1 MHKKRSIKLPLYK
14 GATPLKFDR
23 VTMPGTKY
31 AWLLAVLFCC
41 YGNGIAQPVKPLYV
55 KDAKAENRTRLYKS
69 LVAGISRNLSMPLN
83 DSTEENWMDAFYSIE
98 LLRYRSPWVEGRI
111 HEGFKSIHE
120 RSVYYQRSLIEML
133 YDSYPATFEKE
144 VQALLDSTADAK
156 VLAGCAAYLL
166 KKGEGYKKAV
176 EKNAARFRNTD
187 TANPVITMMMGNL
200 QYAPPV
206 RASMSELLHHSFF
219 KNATIVFS
227 LQRKNRN
234 FPGRVIVRDS
244 SGNFVQDEGGNVFSV
259 PQLARSISNMPGY
272 ISNGNTPQGIFRMY
286 GMDVSKSSFIGPT
299 PNIQLTMPF
308 ETSIRHFMNDSSI
321 ADSVWTE
328 AWYRK
333 LLPENWQACFPL
345 YESFYAGKAGR
356 TEIIAHG
363 SAVDPAYYRGQPY
376 YPITPTL
383 GCLCTKELWNEQD
396 GTRKESDQQKL
407 VDAVNRA
414 GGANGYYIVIELDDE
429 QRAVEINDIR
439 PLLK

>member
-1 MHKKRSIKLPLYK
+1 MKYSTVI
-14 GATPLKFDR
+14 
-23 VTMPGTKY
+23 MPGTKY
-31 AWLLAVLFCC
+31 ICLLAILLCC
-41 YGNGIAQPVKPLYV
+41 YGNVIAQPAKPLYV
-55 KDAKAENRTRLYKS
+55 KDATTENRTRLYKS
-69 LVAGISRNLSMPLN
+69 LVAGISRNLSLPLS

-98 LLRYRSPWVEGRI
+98 LLRYRSPWVESRI
-111 HEGFKSIHE
+111 HEGFKGIQA

-133 YDSYPATFEKE
+133 YDAYPGSFEKE
-144 VQALLDSTADAK
+144 VKTLLDSTANAK
-156 VLAGCAAYLL
+156 LLAGCAAYLL
-166 KKGEGYKKAV
+166 RNRAAYQKAV
-176 EKNAARFRNTD
+176 ENNVSRFFNAD
-187 TANPVITMMMGNL
+187 TSNPVVYMTKLNL
-200 QYAPPV
+200 ENTPAI
-206 RASMSELLHHSFF
+206 RAGMSELLHQPFF
-219 KNATIVFS
+219 NKATIVFS

-244 SGNFVQDEGGNVFSV
+244 SGNFVQDDYGNLFSV

-286 GMDVSKSSFIGPT
+286 GMDVSRSSFIGPT

-321 ADSVWTE
+321 TDSVWTE

-333 LLPENWQACFPL
+333 LLPENWQAYFPL

-383 GCLCTKELWNEQD
+383 GCLCTKELWNDD

-407 VDAVNRA
+407 VDAVNKA
-414 GGANGYYIVIELDDE
+414 GGADGYYIVIELNDE
-429 QRAVEINDIR
+429 QRAVEINDIL